1 METATATD
9 PSTGV
14 NSTSTAPAAT
24 EDIPGSA
31 TDPSIPTTTSS
42 STSPVDPTEDVATD
56 ATHTSD
62 GTTTT
67 TTTTTTAT
75 STTTTGDDST
85 SDDSTT
91 TTTGA
96 GTSTSSTGDDSTT
109 GDTTTT
115 SGTTEPGTTTT
126 TTTDSTTSDGSSSST
141 TGMVEMCI
149 QGEQIDCYEG
159 PPGTVDVGICRSG
172 HRNCNNGVYSEECY
186 SQRVPL
192 AEQCNGLDEDCDGE
206 PEPMHG
212 PKVKIGTGKFPKLI
226 ARGDHFVAAWVDPFN
241 KIILQR
247 LSTTGAPIGAAVP
260 LIINGA
266 IHDLDLASYAGG
278 VALGWVRTDVM
289 YDGQVSFVRT
299 FDDEL
304 APLSAEQRLGSQIV
318 TGVDDTNLEIEGV
331 GGGSSSFIALEVKL
345 EGFKTV
351 VRYAFLP
358 QDGNYAPMTELAA
371 DIDGNP
377 ANSFPLLAPTDY
389 GAVGIYHGGLPG
401 GTMRGFGPAGNALWS
416 TQLPAGRAAHV
427 AYTGDDL
434 TVIIGTFNWIGARY
448 SASDG
453 TQLAVLPKVS
463 GLYGGESSRQ
473 LSGVYANG
481 NHHIYG
487 CMKTS
492 FTHSRF
498 TKPGAFVPYEAA
510 QAAFGA
516 CTPNQAQ
523 AAVAAVNGSIGVL
536 QVSGLDLFFH
546 PQLCP

>member
-14 NSTSTAPAAT
+14 HSTSTAPAAT
-24 EDIPGSA
+24 EEVPGSA
-31 TDPSIPTTTSS
+31 TDPSMPTTTSS
-42 STSPVDPTEDVATD
+42 ATSPVDPTEDIDTG
-56 ATHTSD
+56 ATHTSGD
-62 GTTTT
+62 TT

-75 STTTTGDDST
+75 STTST

-126 TTTDSTTSDGSSSST
+126 TTTDSTTGDSSSST
-141 TGMVEMCI
+141 TTGVVEMCMDGQEI
-149 QGEQIDCYEG
+149 ECYEG
-159 PPGTVDVGICRSG
+159 PPGTADVGICQSG
-172 HRNCNNGVYSEECY
+172 YRVCTFDNVFSDKCY
-186 SQRVPL
+186 TQQLPA
-192 AEQCNGLDEDCDGE
+192 AEQCNGLDEDCDGAAE
-206 PEPMHG
+206 QMYG
-212 PKVKIGTGKFPKLI
+212 PKVKVGTGKFPRLV

-247 LSTTGAPIGAAVP
+247 LTTTGAPIGAAVP

-278 VALGWVRTDVM
+278 LALGWVRTDVV
-289 YDGQVSFVRT
+289 YDGPVSFVRT

-304 APLSAEQRLGSQIV
+304 APLSAEQRLGTAIV
-318 TGVDDTNLEIEGV
+318 TGVDETNLELEGV
-331 GGGSSSFIALEVKL
+331 GGGSSSYLALEVKQ
-345 EGFKTV
+345 EGFNTV

-358 QDGNYAPMTELAA
+358 QNGEHATMTVLETNVGGGSPELTWP
-371 DIDGNP
+371 I
-377 ANSFPLLAPTDY
+377 LAPTDY
-389 GAVGIYHGGLPG
+389 GVVGIYHGTFQG
-401 GTMRGFGPAGNALWS
+401 GRMRGWGPAGNVLWS
-416 TQLPAGRAAHV
+416 VQLPAGRAAHV

-434 TVIIGTFNWIGARY
+434 TAIVGVSNWIGARY

-453 TQLAVLPKVS
+453 TELAVLPKVS
-463 GLYGGESSRQ
+463 GLYAGQAAVQ

-481 NHHIYG
+481 NHHVYG
-487 CMKTS
+487 CMTTS

-516 CTPNQAQ
+516 CTPNQAEV
-523 AAVAAVNGSIGVL
+523 AAAAVNGSIGVL